1 LSLNKQQ
8 QRVVRLDDRPVLVLA
23 GAGSGQ
29 TRVISRKIIHLL
41 HKRGVDPQQ
50 IVAVSFTNK
59 AAREMHERLGRVLE
73 NQVMR
78 LLTVSTFHRF
88 GLNLLRQHAEQ
99 AGLRNPFSILDGADA
114 TLVVAELM
122 RQDLSGERGVI
133 ERVRQQISQ
142 WKNDLVDAKNIGRVN
157 LDNPIARSAARV
169 YAGYDRQ
176 LRAYNAVDLDD
187 LVLLPVM
194 MFRHDPGLLDAWHR
208 DKRYILVDEYQ
219 DTNNSQYELVRLL
232 AGDGRGLTVVG
243 DDDQSIYA
251 WRGARPENL
260 GRLATDFS
268 GLEIARLEQNY
279 RSAGRILHVA
289 NELIANNPRPFDK
302 KLWSELGYGPPVSVM
317 VAGDEEREAEQIASN
332 ILHHK
337 FQKRTRFSDYA
348 ILYRGNHQSRI
359 FEQKLRE
366 MRIPYE
372 VSGALSFFDRREIK
386 DILAYLRLV
395 INHDDDTAFLRTV
408 NAPRRSIR
416 PVALERLGK
425 AAAAEKCGLLSAAS
439 SKQATVELSARQLAS
454 VKLFTDWIAE
464 LGERIPDERPLD
476 LVREILQE
484 IDYSSWLQETADTPE
499 QAEQRQT
506 NVAELVDWIK
516 HMQRKEPA
524 ADLSDLVN
532 HITLIGQL
540 DREQDE
546 TGDSVSMMTLHS
558 AKGLE
563 FPCVYIVV
571 LEEELLPHK
580 NSLDDY
586 GEQEERRLFYVGI
599 TRAMKELTLSWAR
612 TRKRQGQ
619 RVDRTPSRFLDEL
632 PADALDWQDE
642 GRINDSVGQAHLD
655 NIRSLLSG

>member
-1 LSLNKQQ
+1 M
-8 QRVVRLDDRPVLVLA
+8 
-23 GAGSGQ
+23 
-29 TRVISRKIIHLL
+29 
-41 HKRGVDPQQ
+41 
-50 IVAVSFTNK
+50 SFTNK
-59 AAREMHERLGRVLE
+59 AAREMRERLSQVLDK
-73 NQVMR
+73 NVMG

-88 GLNLLRQHAEQ
+88 GMNVLRQHAER
-99 AGLRNPFSILDGADA
+99 AGLRDPFSIFDGADA
-114 TLVVAELM
+114 ALVVAELM

-133 ERVRQQISQ
+133 ERIRQQISW
-142 WKNDLVDAKNIGRVN
+142 WKNDLVAATTAARSEH
-157 LDNPIARSAARV
+157 DNPIAHSAARV
-169 YAGYDRQ
+169 YADYDRQ

-187 LVLLPVM
+187 LVLLPVV
-194 MFRHDPGLLDAWHR
+194 MFRHDPGLLHEWHR
-208 DKRYILVDEYQ
+208 EKRYILVDEYQ
-219 DTNNSQYELVRLL
+219 DTNNTQYELVRLL

-260 GRLATDFS
+260 GRLATDFA

-289 NELIANNPRPFDK
+289 NGLIANNPRPFDK
-302 KLWSELGYGPPVSVM
+302 KLWSKLGYGPPVSVL
-317 VAGDEEREAEQIASN
+317 VAGDEAREAEQIASI

-337 FQKRTRFSDYA
+337 FQNRTRFSDYA

-366 MRIPYE
+366 MRIPHE

-386 DILAYLRLV
+386 DVLAYLRLV
-395 INHDDDTAFLRTV
+395 INPDDDTAFLRTV
-408 NAPRRSIR
+408 NAPRRGIG

-425 AAAAEKCGLLSAAS
+425 AAAAGKCGLLSAAS
-439 SKQATVELSARQLAS
+439 TSRATTELSARQLACL
-454 VKLFTDWIAE
+454 KLFTDWITE
-464 LGERIPDERPLD
+464 LGERVPEECPLD
-476 LVREILQE
+476 LVKEILEE
-484 IDYSSWLQETADTPE
+484 IDYSSWLRETADTPE

-506 NVAELVDWIK
+506 NVSELVDWIK

-524 ADLSDLVN
+524 ADLSDLVA

-546 TGDSVSMMTLHS
+546 ASDSVSMMTLHS

-563 FPCVYIVV
+563 FPCVYIVG
-571 LEEELLPHK
+571 LEEGLLPHK
-580 NSLDDY
+580 NSLDDD

-619 RVDRTPSRFLDEL
+619 QVERTPSRFLDEL

-655 NIRSLLSG
+655 NIRALLSG

>member
-1 LSLNKQQ
+1 M
-8 QRVVRLDDRPVLVLA
+8 RLDDSPVLVLA
-23 GAGSGQ
+23 GAGSGK
-29 TRVISRKIIHLL
+29 TRVIAQKIIHIL
-41 HKRGVDPQQ
+41 HKCDADPRQ

-59 AAREMHERLGRVLE
+59 AAREMRERLSQVLDK
-73 NQVMR
+73 NVMG

-88 GLNLLRQHAEQ
+88 GMNVLRQHAER

-114 TLVVAELM
+114 ALVVAELM

-133 ERVRQQISQ
+133 ERVRQQISW
-142 WKNDLVDAKNIGRVN
+142 WKNDLVAATTAARSKH
-157 LDNPIARSAARV
+157 DNPIAQSAARV
-169 YAGYDRQ
+169 YADYDRQ

-187 LVLLPVM
+187 LVLLPVI
-194 MFRHDPGLLDAWHR
+194 MFRHDPGLLDEWHR
-208 DKRYILVDEYQ
+208 EKRYILVDEYQ
-219 DTNNSQYELVRLL
+219 DTNNTQYELVRLL

-260 GRLATDFS
+260 GRLATDFA

-289 NELIANNPRPFDK
+289 NGLIANNPRPFDK
-302 KLWSELGYGPPVSVM
+302 KLWSELGYGPPVSVL
-317 VAGDEEREAEQIASN
+317 VAGDEEREAEQIASK

-337 FQKRTRFSDYA
+337 FQNRTRFSDYA

-366 MRIPYE
+366 MRIPHE

-386 DILAYLRLV
+386 DVLAYLRLV

-408 NAPRRSIR
+408 NAPRRGIG
-416 PVALERLGK
+416 PVALERLGI
-425 AAAAEKCGLLSAAS
+425 AAAAEKCGLLPAAS
-439 SKQATVELSARQLAS
+439 THRATTELSARQLACL
-454 VKLFTDWIAE
+454 KLFTDWITE
-464 LGERIPDERPLD
+464 LGERVPDERPLD
-476 LVREILQE
+476 LVKEILEE
-484 IDYSSWLQETADTPE
+484 IDYSSWLRETADTPE

-524 ADLSDLVN
+524 ADLSDLVA

-563 FPCVYIVV
+563 FPCVYIVG
-571 LEEELLPHK
+571 LEEGLLPHK
-580 NSLDDY
+580 NSLDDD

-619 RVDRTPSRFLDEL
+619 QVERTPSRFLDEL

-655 NIRSLLSG
+655 NIRSLLRG